1 MSYREAKELAQL
13 RHVLRE
19 HLTAQSA
26 DGVAPALARLREVAG
41 SDVELRA
48 EYERWS
54 FRFDLLSVAAA

>member
-19 HLTAQSA
+19 RLAAQTA
-26 DGVAPALARLREVAG
+26 DGVAPALERLREVAG
-41 SDVELRA
+41 ADVELRA

-54 FRFDLLSVAAA
+54 FRFDLLSIAA